1 MYKGLIRR
9 CKIMIAASIIFIVF
23 IGLSMTVYPGGNL
36 VDRSSVHYNFTLN
49 YFSDL
54 GQTFTH
60 SGKQNTASDV
70 LFIIAMGIAG
80 LVLVYYSRIWRGI
93 DIEVHERIVLGY
105 ISKIMLVVCGF
116 CFIGMAFSPWDLYL
130 ENHILFFKTAM
141 ACMFGWTLII
151 TILQARNDKLKV
163 PFILNII
170 FLFLV
175 GGYDYFLF
183 TDNSFGSERNLEF
196 NAVSQKVIM
205 LFFMLNTMF
214 QSIGINQFLRRADF
228 RRSGKKNFY
237 I

>member
-36 VDRSSVHYNFTLN
+36 VDRSSVHYNFFLN

-80 LVLVYYSRIWRGI
+80 LVLVYFSRIWRGL
-93 DIEVHERIVLGY
+93 DIEVHERIVLGF
-105 ISKIMLVVCGF
+105 ISKVLLVVCGF
-116 CFIGMAFSPWDLYL
+116 SFIGMAFSPWNLYL
-130 ENHILFFKTAM
+130 ENHILFFKTAV

-151 TILQARNDKLKV
+151 SVLQARNEKLKV
-163 PFILNII
+163 QLVLNVI
-170 FLFLV
+170 FLLLV
-175 GGYDYFLF
+175 GVYDYLLF
-183 TDNSFGSERNLEF
+183 TDNSFGTERNLEF
-196 NAVSQKVIM
+196 NAVAQKVIM
-205 LFFMLNTMF
+205 LLFMVNIMF

>member
-1 MYKGLIRR
+1 
-9 CKIMIAASIIFIVF
+9 MIAASIIFIVF

-36 VDRSSVHYNFTLN
+36 VDRSSVHYNFFLN

-80 LVLVYYSRIWRGI
+80 LVLVYFSRIWRGL
-93 DIEVHERIVLGY
+93 DIEVHERIVLGF
-105 ISKIMLVVCGF
+105 ISKVLLVVCGF
-116 CFIGMAFSPWDLYL
+116 SFIGMAFSPWNLYL
-130 ENHILFFKTAM
+130 ENHILFFKTAV

-151 TILQARNDKLKV
+151 SVLQARNEKLKV
-163 PFILNII
+163 QLVLNVI
-170 FLFLV
+170 FLLLV
-175 GGYDYFLF
+175 GVYDYLLF
-183 TDNSFGSERNLEF
+183 TDNSFGTERNLEY
-196 NAVSQKVIM
+196 NAVAQKVIM
-205 LFFMLNTMF
+205 LLFMVNIMF